1 MINYLCLQTHIHHGR
16 HLFAEEELQGLVP
29 CVTVYTGVCGK
40 RSENIFSLSCYQLK
54 TTTPSNML
62 NQYEKLEKG
71 KYYNDTSCIKQGIG
85 APVHFLKCVSFKKHL
100 LYRESK
106 NYSKA
111 TQARQQSDIFFCC
124 FLLHHEACGDFNS
137 PTRDRIQALA
147 VKVPSRIHLN
157 AREFPRVTS
166 FKC

>member
-100 LYRESK
+100 FIYLFWLHQVLV
-106 NYSKA
+106 A
-111 TQARQQSDIFFCC
+111 ARRIFIAAGGIF
-124 FLLHHEACGDFNS
+124 
-137 PTRDRIQALA
+137 
-147 VKVPSRIHLN
+147 
-157 AREFPRVTS
+157 
-166 FKC
+166 